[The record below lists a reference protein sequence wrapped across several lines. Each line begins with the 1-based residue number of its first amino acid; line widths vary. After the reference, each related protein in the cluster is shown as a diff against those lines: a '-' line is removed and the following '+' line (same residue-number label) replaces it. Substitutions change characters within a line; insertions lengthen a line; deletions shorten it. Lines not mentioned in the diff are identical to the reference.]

1 MTRTYRRS
9 GMATSKARITEYN
22 ESFHKT
28 VARLAK
34 TRKTPFTI
42 DDVVAKVGNPPQGR
56 KALGALIGA
65 DIANLKLQVVALVP
79 SRVKSR
85 RGALNNAYSL

>member
-1 MTRTYRRS
+1 
-9 GMATSKARITEYN
+9 MAASKTKVATYN
-22 ESFHKT
+22 EDFHKT
-28 VARLAK
+28 VARLAR

-42 DDVVAKVGNPPQGR
+42 DDVVGKVGNPPQGR

-65 DIANLKLQVVALVP
+65 DITNLNLKVVALVP

-85 RGALNNAYSL
+85 RGALNNAYSLTV